1 MLKRSKLNSI
11 KRAARRGDWSVVGAI
26 YLDLCV
32 EAESDKLRLE
42 SLAPYVRLRDPEQ
55 LIQVV
60 DEAFGTDT
68 GDGS

>member
-11 KRAARRGDWSVVGAI
+11 KRAASRGDWSVVGAI

-55 LIQVV
+55 LIQMV
-60 DEAFGTDT
+60 DEAFGADT